1 MERLLLNL
9 AANQAVIG
17 LQEARLL
24 GEQKRVAEE
33 LDQSVA
39 QRTSQLLAANKELEK
54 EIVERKRAEDALRAS
69 EQVARGQ
76 VEALAQ
82 SLDVLA
88 TAPAPEKFIGQM
100 LSTIARFLNAQGVSL
115 WLFDEA
121 TDSVVLRVTANGT
134 KPAVPDPQH
143 PIMKDPSSW
152 KQNPII

>member
-1 MERLLLNL
+1 NFPTPTERLLFNL

-39 QRTSQLLAANKELEK
+39 QRTSQLLAANEELEK
-54 EIVERKRAEDALRAS
+54 EVAERKRAEDALRAS

-100 LSTIARFLNAQGVSL
+100 ISTIARFLNSQGGNV
-115 WLFDEA
+115 WLVDEV
-121 TDSVVLRVTANGT
+121 TDSVALTLLL
-134 KPAVPDPQH
+134 
-143 PIMKDPSSW
+143 I
-152 KQNPII
+152 